1 MSEKKNIRKLI
12 GKLLLGFCNVS
23 MILTLVLFTVFY
35 TRSTQNT
42 QEKLTRDSFC
52 DTMETMKQISQNHL
66 NSEVQSVADWSAY
79 ISASHM
85 TLDEAIAYIQASDA
99 DGSQE
104 AHFVDPDT
112 LAAKSTRT
120 VNGSNEIKTYYEFSV
135 STNGYYNKLISFLSE
150 IYNGDRSIL
159 GKYRVIESQR
169 QVIAVG
175 TRVTLKQ
182 PDDTDKDFIL
192 LRIVPVDQIKK
203 LWIFPANY
211 PSAEVGLITT
221 DYDYVIPS
229 YSMRSENFIEFIR
242 YYNFPERPDD
252 ADETLSQMKENEN
265 GLMTLKDS
273 RSRDCYWYYSKLGG
287 DFPDMIVL
295 GYIPVSA
302 LDYEGDYLFV
312 VMIVTGILL
321 FLSLINGLYI
331 LNINRRLKKSA
342 EIARQANDSKTRF
355 LSTMSHDI
363 RTPLNAV
370 LGMTELAQTHINDS
384 AYVRECLRKITV
396 SGNHLLTLINDIL
409 DISRVESGRI
419 AIKPE
424 PFAVNDFVAGLESI
438 TRSQAVGHGLD
449 LEVSLGYLPDRN
461 LIGDKL
467 RLTQIYLNLLNNAI
481 KYTPSGGQV
490 RLTFSEE
497 SLSEGKTTLVCVI
510 ADTGN
515 GMSAEFQKTMYD
527 SFTRS
532 TDSRIDKIQ
541 GSGLGLAIVK
551 RLVTLMNGTIDCESA
566 VGKGTTFTV
575 KIPLEV
581 SETGDAEQK
590 AVPTTPVND
599 DYLRGLHILIAEDN
613 DINWEII
620 SMMLGEYGV
629 QCKRAENGRI
639 CVNELTSSAPDTY
652 DLVLMDVQRPLLNGL
667 DATKEIRGS
676 SREDLKHIPVIAM
689 TADAFAED
697 IQRCIDAGMDAHV
710 SKPIEID
717 KVLTTI
723 RLILSRKNNA
733 EVRR

>member
-12 GKLLLGFCNVS
+12 GKLMLGFCNVS
-23 MILTLVLFTVFY
+23 LILTLVLFTVFY
-35 TRSTQNT
+35 TCSTQNT

-52 DTMETMKQISQNHL
+52 DTMETMKQISQNIL
-66 NSEVQSVADWSAY
+66 NTEVQSVADWSAY
-79 ISASHM
+79 ISATHM

-112 LAAKSTRT
+112 LAAKSTKT
-120 VNGSNEIKTYYEFSV
+120 TNGSNAINTYYEFSV
-135 STNGYYNKLISFLSE
+135 SANGYYNKLIDFMRE
-150 IYNGDRSIL
+150 IYDGDRRIL
-159 GKYRVIESQR
+159 GNYIVKESQR
-169 QVIAVG
+169 RVIAVG
-175 TRVTLKQ
+175 NRVTLKLT
-182 PDDTDKDFIL
+182 DGTDKDYLL
-192 LRIVPVDQIKK
+192 LRIVPVDQIKN
-203 LWIFPANY
+203 LWIFPTSY
-211 PSAEVGLITT
+211 PSAEIGLITT

-273 RSRDCYWYYSKLGG
+273 RSRDCYWYYSKLS

-295 GYIPVSA
+295 GYIPVSP
-302 LDYEGDYLFV
+302 LDYEENYLFV
-312 VMIVTGILL
+312 VAIVTGILI

-331 LNINRRLKKSA
+331 LKINRRLKKAA

-363 RTPLNAV
+363 RTSLNAV

-449 LEVSLGYLPDRN
+449 FEVSLGYLPDRD
-461 LIGDKL
+461 LVGDKL

-481 KYTPSGGQV
+481 KYTPSGGKV
-490 RLTFSEE
+490 RLAVSEE
-497 SLSEGKTTLVCVI
+497 SLSDGKTTLVCVI

-551 RLVTLMNGTIDCESA
+551 RMVTLMNGTIDCESA
-566 VGKGTTFTV
+566 IGKGTTFTV
-575 KIPLEV
+575 KIPLAV
-581 SETGDAEQK
+581 SKTGVAEQK
-590 AVPTTPVND
+590 AVPATPVND
-599 DYLRGLHILIAEDN
+599 DYLKGLHILIAEDN

-652 DLVLMDVQRPLLNGL
+652 DLVLMDIQMPLLNGL
-667 DATKEIRGS
+667 DATKEIRES

-733 EVRR
+733 RT